1 MERSIGAVR
10 GREAHCLSQFVAL
23 FRAPLSTRCHRFYR
37 AQTGRRTEPGPSLAA
52 DFGGSQGAGAGHS
65 ARAVRARG
73 RVAPRGAKTRC
84 AAGASRGIGRQRSR
98 DKGLFCADRA
108 QRRGAGPSTEPAWPA
123 SAMSDALS
131 FLLLPFAA
139 SVAFVLIPAYLGV
152 HVLRRK
158 VVFADLALAQLSA
171 LGATVAFAVGHP
183 PSSTAGFAYALLF
196 TTIGAALLTL
206 ARHLARFVSQEAFV
220 GILYVFATAATVL
233 VVDRAPQGAE
243 HVKKILMGSILTV
256 TPRELASLAALY
268 AIIALLHWLARRPLL
283 AASSETNPVGSSMLA
298 VSIWDFLFFLSFG
311 VVVASSVSIAGV
323 LLVFSFLIVPAVIG
337 SIFSAEV
344 RVVIPIAWGTGIIAS
359 AVGLVGAYMLD
370 LPTGAAMVTAFTLL
384 LVLAGIAKALVLAG
398 VTQQR
403 ANLRVAGRA
412 LLAIALVLIFAS
424 GVWLMVKPAA
434 DQPLAALFEGATG
447 MGPEHFLNAGDR
459 DIYESATRDMTRF
472 QGEVDQLNARE
483 KAARFESEPLS
494 DEEIRRIASYQ
505 QSFNEMARGER
516 FVQEVLR
523 GKARARERWLVGL
536 PAAIIAILALGW
548 LTRPYR
554 RRPSRGRSEET
565 GASRNSIVA

>member
-1 MERSIGAVR
+1 
-10 GREAHCLSQFVAL
+10 
-23 FRAPLSTRCHRFYR
+23 
-37 AQTGRRTEPGPSLAA
+37 
-52 DFGGSQGAGAGHS
+52 
-65 ARAVRARG
+65 
-73 RVAPRGAKTRC
+73 
-84 AAGASRGIGRQRSR
+84 
-98 DKGLFCADRA
+98 
-108 QRRGAGPSTEPAWPA
+108 
-123 SAMSDALS
+123 MSDALS
-131 FLLLPFAA
+131 FLLLPLAA
-139 SVAFVLIPAYLGV
+139 SVAFVLIHAYLGV

-171 LGATVAFAVGHP
+171 LGATVAFAAGHS

-268 AIIALLHWLARRPLL
+268 AIIALLHWLARKPLL
-283 AASSETNPVGSSMLA
+283 AISSETTSVGRSMLA

-337 SIFSAEV
+337 SIFSADV
-344 RVVIPIAWGTGIIAS
+344 RVVLPIAWGTGIIAC
-359 AVGLVGAYMLD
+359 AIGLVGAYLLD
-370 LPTGAAMVTAFTLL
+370 LPTGAAMVMAFTLL
-384 LVLAGIAKALVLAG
+384 LVLAGVAKALVFAG
-398 VTQQR
+398 VTQR
-403 ANLRVAGRA
+403 WANLRVAARS
-412 LLAIALVLIFAS
+412 LLAGALVLILGAA
-424 GVWLMVKPAA
+424 VWLMVEPTA

-447 MGPEHFLNAGDR
+447 TSPAHFLNAGDR
-459 DIYESATRDMTRF
+459 DIYQSATRDMARF
-472 QGEVDQLNARE
+472 QTEVDQLNARE
-483 KAARFESEPLS
+483 KAARFQSEPLS

-523 GKARARERWLVGL
+523 GKARARERWMVGL
-536 PAAIIAILALGW
+536 PAAILALVGLGW
-548 LTRPYR
+548 LARPYR
-554 RRPSRGRSEET
+554 WRQSRRHSAEA
-565 GASRNSIVA
+565 GASQNSLAA

>member
-1 MERSIGAVR
+1 V
-10 GREAHCLSQFVAL
+10 
-23 FRAPLSTRCHRFYR
+23 
-37 AQTGRRTEPGPSLAA
+37 
-52 DFGGSQGAGAGHS
+52 
-65 ARAVRARG
+65 
-73 RVAPRGAKTRC
+73 
-84 AAGASRGIGRQRSR
+84 
-98 DKGLFCADRA
+98 
-108 QRRGAGPSTEPAWPA
+108 
-123 SAMSDALS
+123 SDALS

-139 SVAFVLIPAYLGV
+139 SVAFVLIHAYLGV

-171 LGATVAFAVGHP
+171 LGATVAFAVGHS

-206 ARHLARFVSQEAFV
+206 GRHLARFVSQEAFV

-283 AASSETNPVGSSMLA
+283 AISSETTPAGRSMLA

-344 RVVIPIAWGTGIIAS
+344 RVVLPIAWGAGIIAC
-359 AVGLVGAYMLD
+359 AVGFGGAYVLD
-370 LPTGAAMVTAFTLL
+370 LPTGAAMVTAFTLI
-384 LVLAGIAKALVLAG
+384 LVLAGIAKALVFG
-398 VTQQR
+398 GIRQRR

-412 LLAIALVLIFAS
+412 LLAVALVLIFAS
-424 GVWLMVKPAA
+424 GVWLIVKPTA
-434 DQPLAALFEGATG
+434 DQPLAVLFEGTTG

-483 KAARFESEPLS
+483 KAARFQSEPLS

-523 GKARARERWLVGL
+523 GKARARERWMVGL
-536 PAAIIAILALGW
+536 PAAIIAILGLGW
-548 LTRPYR
+548 LARPYR
-554 RRPSRGRSEET
+554 RRHSRGHSAKT
-565 GASRNSIVA
+565 TASRNSIVA